1 MFLYNKCIAS
11 HLPGLERVRI
21 PVVWEGRCCS
31 ARPLC
36 TSCVVW
42 PTVALNTNRQFVS
55 GGKLN
60 VVTELLSPIIEGLT
74 HPPVTPHG
82 APSDVL
88 AFILLTLGQIVN
100 KVPRTDDNHFKN
112 TENIYRYKVIMLLS
126 KIGQSPRLSVGI
138 ASRPFG

>member
-1 MFLYNKCIAS
+1 M
-11 HLPGLERVRI
+11 G
-21 PVVWEGRCCS
+21 
-31 ARPLC
+31 RPLLLC
-36 TSCVVW
+36 APSIYKLCSL
-42 PTVALNTNRQFVS
+42 ADSRQFVS

-82 APSDVL
+82 SPSDVL

-100 KVPRTDDNHFKN
+100 KVPRTDDNHLKN
-112 TENIYRYKVIMLLS
+112 TENIYRFKVIMLLS
-126 KIGQSPRLSVGI
+126 KIAQSPRLSVGI